1 MASFL
6 QTDVNYAKQYA
17 RELANVYPYL
27 SYFSDLWGAP
37 NSNRYRPV
45 NGKTVAIPS
54 MTVSGA
60 RAVDR
65 DHITGEFSRRWNN
78 EWQMLTMG
86 MDREWDTIIDPM
98 DISETGDV
106 ATIANV
112 TRTFNEQQKVP
123 EMDAYAAS
131 RLAGFANEAGGID
144 TTVLT
149 AENILAQWDEYLA
162 YMTNNRVNR
171 DRVRVKITPAA
182 YKLLK
187 EAAGITRFIDAG
199 TGIRNIDRNVGKLDG
214 VILEEVP
221 SDIMQT
227 AFDFTEGW
235 TPNGG
240 ATINLLMYDPEAI
253 VAPVVYDVAMMGA
266 PTAQSKGKYVYYE
279 RYYYDV
285 FALNTRSAGIF
296 INATAAN
303 ALRALTVTS
312 VAGETAGTVINVAG
326 GTGNATSV
334 FLYAA
339 GSAAK
344 TVTAGTKLTASDW
357 TKLDGTKNVPITG
370 LTAGNVLTVVEANRD
385 TLMPIAS
392 GTATIVNHA

>member
-1 MASFL
+1 MAFM
-6 QTDVNYAKQYA
+6 QTDVNYATQYA

-27 SYFSDLWGAP
+27 SYFSDLWAAQ

-45 NGKTVAIPS
+45 QGKTVAIPS

-65 DHITGEFSRRWNN
+65 DHITGAFNRNWNN
-78 EWQMLTMG
+78 EWQMMTMG

-131 RLAGFANEAGGID
+131 RLAGFANGAGGID
-144 TTVLT
+144 TTPLT

-171 DRVRVKITPAA
+171 DRIRAKITPAA

-214 VILEEVP
+214 VQIEEVP

-235 TPNGG
+235 IADGG
-240 ATINLLMYDPEAI
+240 AKINLLMYDPDAI

-296 INATAAN
+296 ANVSAAS
-303 ALRALTVTS
+303 ALKTLAVTS
-312 VAGETAGTVINVAG
+312 VADATAGTDITVLG

-334 FLYAA
+334 YLYAA
-339 GSAAK
+339 GAGAK
-344 TVTAGTKLTASDW
+344 NVTAGTKLNASDW
-357 TKLDGTKNVPITG
+357 KKLEGTKSVNVTG
-370 LTAGNVLTVVEANRD
+370 LTNGNIITVVEANRD

-392 GTATIVNHA
+392 GTATVVNK

>member
-1 MASFL
+1 MAFM
-6 QTDVNYAKQYA
+6 QTDVNYATQYA

-27 SYFSDLWGAP
+27 SYFSDLWAAQ

-45 NGKTVAIPS
+45 QGKTVAIPS

-65 DHITGEFSRRWNN
+65 DHITGAFNRNWNN
-78 EWQMLTMG
+78 EWQMMTMG

-131 RLAGFANEAGGID
+131 RLAGFANGAGGID
-144 TTVLT
+144 TTPLT

-171 DRVRVKITPAA
+171 DRIRAKITPAA

-214 VILEEVP
+214 VQIEEVP

-235 TPNGG
+235 IADGG
-240 ATINLLMYDPEAI
+240 AKINLLMYDPEAI

-296 INATAAN
+296 ANVSAAS
-303 ALRALTVTS
+303 ALKTLAVTS
-312 VAGETAGTVINVAG
+312 VADATAGTDITVLG

-334 FLYAA
+334 YLYAA
-339 GSAAK
+339 GAGAK
-344 TVTAGTKLTASDW
+344 TVTAGTKLNASDW
-357 TKLDGTKNVPITG
+357 KKLEGTKGVNVTG
-370 LTAGNVLTVVEANRD
+370 LTNGNIITVVEANRD

-392 GTATIVNHA
+392 GTATIVNQ

>member
-1 MASFL
+1 MAFM
-6 QTDVNYAKQYA
+6 QTDVNYATQYA

-27 SYFSDLWGAP
+27 SYFSDLWAAQ

-45 NGKTVAIPS
+45 QGKTVAIPS

-65 DHITGEFSRRWNN
+65 DHITGAFNRNWNN
-78 EWQMLTMG
+78 EWQMMTMG

-131 RLAGFANEAGGID
+131 RLAGFANGAGGID
-144 TTVLT
+144 TTPLT

-171 DRVRVKITPAA
+171 DRIRAKITPAA

-214 VILEEVP
+214 VQIEEVP

-235 TPNGG
+235 IADGG
-240 ATINLLMYDPEAI
+240 AKINLLMYDPEAI

-296 INATAAN
+296 ANVSAAS
-303 ALRALTVTS
+303 ALKTLAVTS
-312 VAGETAGTVINVAG
+312 VADATAGTDITVLG

-334 FLYAA
+334 YLYAA
-339 GSAAK
+339 GAGAK
-344 TVTAGTKLTASDW
+344 TVTAGTKLNASDW
-357 TKLDGTKNVPITG
+357 TKLEGTKGVNVTG
-370 LTAGNVLTVVEANRD
+370 LTNGNIITVVEANRD

-392 GTATIVNHA
+392 GTATVVNK

>member
-1 MASFL
+1 MAFM
-6 QTDVNYAKQYA
+6 QTDVNYATQYA

-27 SYFSDLWGAP
+27 SYFSDLWAAQ

-45 NGKTVAIPS
+45 QGKTVAIPS

-65 DHITGEFSRRWNN
+65 DHITGAFNRNWNS
-78 EWQMLTMG
+78 EWQMMTMG

-98 DISETGDV
+98 DISETGDA

-131 RLAGFANEAGGID
+131 RLAGFANGAGGID
-144 TTVLT
+144 TTPLT

-171 DRVRVKITPAA
+171 DRIRAKITPAA

-214 VILEEVP
+214 VQIEEVP

-235 TPNGG
+235 IANGG
-240 ATINLLMYDPEAI
+240 AKINLLMYDPEAL

-296 INATAAN
+296 ANVSAAS
-303 ALRALTVTS
+303 ALKTLAVTS
-312 VAGETAGTVINVAG
+312 VADATSGTDITVLG

-334 FLYAA
+334 YLYAA
-339 GSAAK
+339 GAGAK
-344 TVTAGTKLTASDW
+344 TVTAGTKLNASDW
-357 TKLDGTKNVPITG
+357 TKLEGTKGVNITG
-370 LTAGNVLTVVEANRD
+370 LSAGNIITVVEANRD

-392 GTATIVNHA
+392 GTATVVNK

>member
-1 MASFL
+1 MAFM
-6 QTDVNYAKQYA
+6 QTDVNYATQYA

-27 SYFSDLWGAP
+27 SYFSDLWAAQ

-45 NGKTVAIPS
+45 QGKTVAIPS

-65 DHITGEFSRRWNN
+65 DHITGAFNRNWSN

-131 RLAGFANEAGGID
+131 RLAGFANGAGGID
-144 TTVLT
+144 TTPLT

-171 DRVRVKITPAA
+171 DRIRAKITPAA

-214 VILEEVP
+214 VQIEEVP

-235 TPNGG
+235 IADGG
-240 ATINLLMYDPEAI
+240 AKINLLMYDPDAI

-296 INATAAN
+296 ANVSAAN
-303 ALRALTVTS
+303 ALKTLAVTS
-312 VAGETAGTVINVAG
+312 VAGATAGTDITVLG

-334 FLYAA
+334 YLYAA
-339 GSAAK
+339 GAGAK
-344 TVTAGTKLTASDW
+344 TVTAGTKLNASDW
-357 TKLDGTKNVPITG
+357 KKLEGTKGVNVTG
-370 LTAGNVLTVVEANRD
+370 LTNGNIITVVEANRD

-392 GTATIVNHA
+392 GTATVVNK

>member
-1 MASFL
+1 MAFM
-6 QTDVNYAKQYA
+6 QTDVNYATQYA

-37 NSNRYRPV
+37 NSSRYRPV
-45 NGKTVAIPS
+45 QGKTVAIPS

-65 DHITGEFSRRWNN
+65 DHITGAFNRNWNN
-78 EWQMLTMG
+78 EWQMKTMS

-98 DISETGDV
+98 DIAETGDV

-131 RLAGFANEAGGID
+131 RIAGFANGAGGID
-144 TTVLT
+144 TTPLT
-149 AENILAQWDEYLA
+149 ADNILTQWDEYLA

-171 DRVRVKITPAA
+171 DRIRAKITPAA

-214 VILEEVP
+214 VQIEEVP
-221 SDIMQT
+221 SDIMQS

-235 TPNGG
+235 IANGG
-240 ATINLLMYDPEAI
+240 AKINLMMYDPEAL

-285 FALNTRSAGIF
+285 FALNTRSAGF
-296 INATAAN
+296 FANVSAAN
-303 ALRALTVTS
+303 ALKTLTVTS
-312 VAGETAGTVINVAG
+312 VAGATAGTDITVLG

-334 FLYAA
+334 FFYAA
-339 GSAAK
+339 GASAK
-344 TVTAGTKLTASDW
+344 TVTAGTKLNASDW
-357 TKLDGTKNVPITG
+357 TKLEGTKGVNVTG
-370 LTAGNVLTVVEANRD
+370 LTAGNIITVVEANRD

-392 GTATIVNHA
+392 GTATVVNK

>member
-1 MASFL
+1 MAFM
-6 QTDVNYAKQYA
+6 QTDVNYATQYA

-37 NSNRYRPV
+37 NSSRYRPV
-45 NGKTVAIPS
+45 QGKTVAIPS

-65 DHITGEFSRRWNN
+65 DHITGTFNRNWNN
-78 EWQMLTMG
+78 EWQMKTMS

-98 DISETGDV
+98 DIAETGDV

-131 RLAGFANEAGGID
+131 RIAGFANGAGGID
-144 TTVLT
+144 TTPLT
-149 AENILAQWDEYLA
+149 ADNILAQWDEYLA

-171 DRVRVKITPAA
+171 DRIRAKITPAA

-214 VILEEVP
+214 VQIEEVP

-235 TPNGG
+235 IANGG
-240 ATINLLMYDPEAI
+240 AKVNLLMYDPEAI

-296 INATAAN
+296 ANVSAAS
-303 ALRALTVTS
+303 ALKTLTVTS
-312 VAGETAGTVINVAG
+312 VAGATAGTDITVIG

-334 FLYAA
+334 YLYAA
-339 GSAAK
+339 GASAKA
-344 TVTAGTKLTASDW
+344 VTAGTKLNASDW
-357 TKLDGTKNVPITG
+357 TKLEGMKGVNVTG
-370 LTAGNVLTVVEANRD
+370 LTAGNIITVVEANRD

-392 GTATIVNHA
+392 GTATVVNK

>member
-1 MASFL
+1 MAFM
-6 QTDVNYAKQYA
+6 QTDVNYATQYA

-27 SYFSDLWGAP
+27 SYFSDLWAAQ

-45 NGKTVAIPS
+45 QGKTVAIPS

-65 DHITGEFSRRWNN
+65 DHITGAFNRNWNN

-131 RLAGFANEAGGID
+131 RLAGFANGAGGID
-144 TTVLT
+144 TTPLT

-171 DRVRVKITPAA
+171 DRIRAKITPAA

-214 VILEEVP
+214 VQIEEVP

-235 TPNGG
+235 IADGG
-240 ATINLLMYDPEAI
+240 AKINLLMYDPEAI

-296 INATAAN
+296 ANVSAAS
-303 ALRALTVTS
+303 ALKTLAVTS
-312 VAGETAGTVINVAG
+312 VADSTAGTDITVLG

-334 FLYAA
+334 YLYAA
-339 GSAAK
+339 GAGAK
-344 TVTAGTKLTASDW
+344 TVTAGTKLNASDW
-357 TKLDGTKNVPITG
+357 KKLEGTKGVNVTG
-370 LTAGNVLTVVEANRD
+370 LTNGNIITVVEANRD

-392 GTATIVNHA
+392 GTATIVNK

>member
-1 MASFL
+1 MAFM
-6 QTDVNYAKQYA
+6 QTDVNYATQYA

-27 SYFSDLWGAP
+27 SYFSDIWAAQ

-45 NGKTVAIPS
+45 QGKTVAIPS

-65 DHITGEFSRRWNN
+65 DHITGAFNRNWNN

-131 RLAGFANEAGGID
+131 RLAGFANGAGGID
-144 TTVLT
+144 TTPLT

-171 DRVRVKITPAA
+171 DRIRAKITPAA

-214 VILEEVP
+214 VQIEEVP

-235 TPNGG
+235 IADGG
-240 ATINLLMYDPEAI
+240 AKINLLMYDPEAI

-296 INATAAN
+296 ANVSAAS
-303 ALRALTVTS
+303 ALKTLAVTS
-312 VAGETAGTVINVAG
+312 VADATAGTDITVLG

-334 FLYAA
+334 YLYAA
-339 GSAAK
+339 GAGAK
-344 TVTAGTKLTASDW
+344 TVTAGTKLNASDW
-357 TKLDGTKNVPITG
+357 KKLEGTKGVNVTG
-370 LTAGNVLTVVEANRD
+370 LTNGNIITVVEANRD

-392 GTATIVNHA
+392 GTATVVNK